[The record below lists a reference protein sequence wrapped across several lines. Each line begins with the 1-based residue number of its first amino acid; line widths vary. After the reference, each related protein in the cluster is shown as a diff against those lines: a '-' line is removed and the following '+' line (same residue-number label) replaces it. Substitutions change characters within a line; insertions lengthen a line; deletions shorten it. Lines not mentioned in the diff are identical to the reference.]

1 MTPPTTCDFQ
11 IGFDGLNLSCFPT
24 IRHRQSS
31 NLLGWVMTQPYR
43 CISLDID
50 IDGVLRVGLDP
61 FLSGLDLL
69 AH

>member
-31 NLLGWVMTQPYR
+31 NLLGGVMTPPYR
-43 CISLDID
+43 CVWLNID
-50 IDGVLRVGLDP
+50 IDRVLCVGFDP
-61 FLSGLDLL
+61 FFSGLDLL